1 MKKSMS
7 LRNRG
12 AWIFVIAAIIALI
25 IAVVAG
31 LHYFGKI

>member
-1 MKKSMS
+1 MKKSLS

-12 AWIFVIAAIIALI
+12 AWFYIAGVVIALI
-25 IAVVAG
+25 IAAIAG